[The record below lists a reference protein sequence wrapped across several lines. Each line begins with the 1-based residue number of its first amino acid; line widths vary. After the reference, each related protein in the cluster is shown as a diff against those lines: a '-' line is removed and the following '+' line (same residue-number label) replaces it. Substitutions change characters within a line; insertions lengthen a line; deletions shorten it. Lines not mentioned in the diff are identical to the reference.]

1 MFSHMNEW
9 KNERERERERERET
23 EGEWGDLEKGQK
35 VERKDT
41 RSSMFGNCNNILYR
55 FTLPQIYS
63 LKYAPVTS
71 CDVEE
76 SFCMLKS
83 VQSDKRMSLNEH
95 NLEKVVVHCFTKNI
109 NVK

>member
-1 MFSHMNEW
+1 MNVCVCVCV
-9 KNERERERERERET
+9 RERERE
-23 EGEWGDLEKGQK
+23 WGHLEKSQK

-41 RSSMFGNCNNILYR
+41 RSNMFGNCNKILYR
-55 FTLPQIYS
+55 FTLPQISS

-76 SFCMLKS
+76 SFFYVQECAVRWTHELKWRQFGEIS
-83 VQSDKRMSLNEH
+83 
-95 NLEKVVVHCFTKNI
+95 CFIKNK